1 MYVVRR
7 AFRNLNQMM
16 VPGSEIEPGTVKL
29 FKTRLRERQIIEV
42 SEQDFDKWNE
52 YFLKKYGTPI
62 KRLEANAEEAN
73 AEEAKTDEVKTEEA
87 KTDEAKT
94 EEVKTE
100 EVKAKPAAKAVA
112 KAVAK

>member
-16 VPGSEIEPGTVKL
+16 VPGSEVEPGTVKL

-62 KRLEANAEEAN
+62 KRLETEI
-73 AEEAKTDEVKTEEA
+73 KTDEVKTEEA

-100 EVKAKPAAKAVA
+100 EVKKVNAKPAAKAVA
-112 KAVAK
+112 KAVTK

>member
-62 KRLEANAEEAN
+62 KRLET
-73 AEEAKTDEVKTEEA
+73 EAKTDEVKTEEA
-87 KTDEAKT
+87 ETDEAKT
-94 EEVKTE
+94 DEVKTE
-100 EVKAKPAAKAVA
+100 EVKAVKAKPAAKAVA
-112 KAVAK
+112 KAVTK